1 MSIEFSILDFLQT
14 LHTPLL
20 DKIMLLFT
28 HLGDQ
33 GFIWVCLT
41 LVLLLIPKTR
51 KVGVVLLISLIIDTV
66 VCNILLKNIFMRPRP
81 CTINPNVSL
90 LVPKP
95 QDYSFP
101 SGHTAASFAIVSV
114 LWLLKQ
120 KHLFR
125 ISFVIACFI
134 AFSRMY
140 LYVHY
145 PSDIIGGILVGTL
158 CGFLSYIISLKID
171 FYKVKDLFPQ

>member
-114 LWLLKQ
+114 LWLLEQ

-125 ISFVIACFI
+125 ISLVIACFI

-171 FYKVKDLFPQ
+171 FHKAKDLFPQ

>member
-14 LHTPLL
+14 IHTPLL
-20 DKIMLLFT
+20 DKIMILFT

-41 LVLLLIPKTR
+41 LILLLIPKTR
-51 KVGVVLLISLIIDTV
+51 KIGIVLLISLILDTL
-66 VCNILLKNIFMRPRP
+66 VCNVLLKNIFMRPRP

-90 LVPKP
+90 LIPKP

-114 LWLLKQ
+114 LCLLKQ
-120 KHLFR
+120 KNLFI
-125 ISFVIACFI
+125 ISLIVACLI

-140 LYVHY
+140 LYVHF
-145 PSDIIGGILVGTL
+145 PSDIIGGIFVGIL
-158 CGFLSYIISLKID
+158 CGFISYLISLKIP
-171 FYKVKDLFPQ
+171 FKNKDLFPQ

>member
-14 LHTPLL
+14 IHTPLL
-20 DKIMLLFT
+20 DKIMILFT

-41 LVLLLIPKTR
+41 LILLLIPKTR
-51 KVGVVLLISLIIDTV
+51 KIGVVLLISLILDTL
-66 VCNILLKNIFMRPRP
+66 VCNVLLKNIFMRPRP
-81 CTINPNVSL
+81 CTINPYVSL
-90 LVPKP
+90 LIPKP

-114 LWLLKQ
+114 LCLLKQ
-120 KHLFR
+120 KNLFI
-125 ISFVIACFI
+125 ISLIVACLI

-140 LYVHY
+140 LYVHF
-145 PSDIIGGILVGTL
+145 PSDIIGGIFVGIL
-158 CGFLSYIISLKID
+158 CGFISYLISLKIP
-171 FYKVKDLFPQ
+171 FKNKDLFSQ

>member
-14 LHTPLL
+14 IHTPLL
-20 DKIMLLFT
+20 DKIMILFT

-51 KVGVVLLISLIIDTV
+51 KIGVILLISLILDTL
-66 VCNILLKNIFMRPRP
+66 VCNVFLKNIFMRPRP
-81 CTINPNVSL
+81 CTINPNISL
-90 LVPKP
+90 LIPKP

-101 SGHTAASFAIVSV
+101 SGHTAASFTIVSV
-114 LWLLKQ
+114 LCLLKQ
-120 KHLFR
+120 RKLFI
-125 ISFVIACFI
+125 ISVIVACLI

-140 LYVHY
+140 LYVHF
-145 PSDIIGGILVGTL
+145 PSDIIGGIFVGIL
-158 CGFLSYIISLKID
+158 CGFISYLLSFKIS
-171 FYKVKDLFPQ
+171 FTNKDLFPQ

>member
-20 DKIMLLFT
+20 DKIMILFT

-51 KVGVVLLISLIIDTV
+51 KIGVILLISLILDTL
-66 VCNILLKNIFMRPRP
+66 VCNVLLKNIFMRPRP
-81 CTINPNVSL
+81 CTINPDVSL
-90 LVPKP
+90 LISKP

-101 SGHTAASFAIVSV
+101 SGHTAASFTIVSV

-120 KHLFR
+120 KKLFI
-125 ISFVIACFI
+125 ISLIVACLI

-140 LYVHY
+140 LYVHF
-145 PSDIIGGILVGTL
+145 PSDIIGGIFVGVL
-158 CGFLSYIISLKID
+158 CGFISYLISFKISIE
-171 FYKVKDLFPQ
+171 